1 MRQGQQ
7 NRRGRGRSNNNNN
20 NSNRKSQN
28 PMTRSFE
35 STGPDVKLRGTPSH
49 VAEKYMSLARDA
61 LSSGDPV
68 LAENYMQHAEHYNRI
83 IMTFRDQQ
91 MSAGGSD
98 PYMNGMGRP
107 ATMGGPEADA
117 DDFGDDEGD
126 DFGGD
131 NRPAGAQPDL
141 QSPPQQMHQPR
152 SFDQP
157 QRFDNRP
164 QNQHQNQ
171 RRDQRHNQNNNQG
184 FRNDRNDN
192 RFDRPER
199 HDRQDFRPDRNQDR
213 NQDRGSDRN
222 QDRNQDRG
230 YDRGQERSG
239 PDRDRNQDRGAD
251 RAPDRQFDRTGGEP
265 RGFRDERPVQHAPQ
279 FVPPAAIEPVSEVAA
294 PRRRERPP
302 VVAVDQPAPAALSHE
317 QPEFLRRPV
326 RRPRVEKEVP
336 ETPAPQASDD
346 QD

>member
-1 MRQGQQ
+1 
-7 NRRGRGRSNNNNN
+7 
-20 NSNRKSQN
+20 
-28 PMTRSFE
+28 MTRSFE

-83 IMTFRDQQ
+83 IMTFREQQ

-98 PYMNGMGRP
+98 PYTTGMGRP

-117 DDFGDDEGD
+117 DEFGEEEGD

-131 NRPAGAQPDL
+131 NRTAGAQPDL

-157 QRFDNRP
+157 QRYDNRP
-164 QNQHQNQ
+164 QHQHQNQ
-171 RRDQRHNQNNNQG
+171 RRDQRHNQNSNQG

-192 RFDRPER
+192 RFDRGDRPER
-199 HDRQDFRPDRNQDR
+199 QDRQDFR
-213 NQDRGSDRN
+213 SDRN
-222 QDRNQDRG
+222 QDRNH
-230 YDRGQERSG
+230 
-239 PDRDRNQDRGAD
+239 DRNQDRGQD
-251 RAPDRQFDRTGGEP
+251 RNHDRNPDRGHDRGPDRNFDRNGGGEP
-265 RGFRDERPVQHAPQ
+265 RGFRDERPVQPAPQ

-302 VVAVDQPAPAALSHE
+302 VVAAEQPVPVAPLHHE

-336 ETPAPQASDD
+336 ETPAPQAADD
-346 QD
+346 KD